1 MDEEQPSG
9 LEDEWAISGY
19 AGLSKPPRQPLPRLC
34 NYFNPDESYD
44 DEMWSLKT
52 TLLNA
57 SLCNLAWIIK
67 PLSDFYG
74 R

>member
-1 MDEEQPSG
+1 MKSNRLD
-9 LEDEWAISGY
+9 
-19 AGLSKPPRQPLPRLC
+19 SKMNERFLVTPAYRSPPQQPLPRLC
-34 NYFNPDESYD
+34 NYHNPDESYD

-57 SLCNLAWIIK
+57 GLCNLAWIIK